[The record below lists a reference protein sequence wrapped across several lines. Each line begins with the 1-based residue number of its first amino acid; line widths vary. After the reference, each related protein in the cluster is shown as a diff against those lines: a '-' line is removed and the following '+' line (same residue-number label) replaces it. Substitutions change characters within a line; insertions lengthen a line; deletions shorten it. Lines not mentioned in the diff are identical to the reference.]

1 MKRVSFRQ
9 HSGLTIAGL
18 VAFFGAIPV
27 ATARWYLLPLLLV
40 PLGVAA
46 WAWRSGTDATPEGL
60 TIRALF
66 GRRRLPWARVA
77 GFVPEGRRVNAV
89 LDGGAVLRLP
99 AVTPGDVPALLV
111 AGDQK
116 LAKVRKAAQ

>member
-1 MKRVSFRQ
+1 MHFR
-9 HSGLTIAGL
+9 H
-18 VAFFGAIPV
+18 AINPLEDFLN
-27 ATARWYLLPLLLV
+27 TLHELSPEPLPLLLV
-40 PLGVAA
+40 PLAVAA